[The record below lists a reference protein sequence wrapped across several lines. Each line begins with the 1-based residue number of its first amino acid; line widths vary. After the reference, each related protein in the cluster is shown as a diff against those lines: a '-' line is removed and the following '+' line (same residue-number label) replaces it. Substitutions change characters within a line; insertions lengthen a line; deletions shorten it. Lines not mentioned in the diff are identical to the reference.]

1 MGEYITASL
10 LLCYTFYAT
19 NSTFYEMSIYSPSE
33 ETLRIT
39 VLLLPESSM
48 MVLASVI
55 DPMRAA
61 NRLSERQCFTW
72 RIVTTHGKPVDCTCG
87 IQITADGMLD
97 IDTTGDVLFVVS
109 GFNQYNY
116 IGMDEITLMR
126 RIAPRFQALGGADTG
141 AWILGKAGLLEEKNV
156 TTHWEDLEDF
166 TTSFRRSNVQP
177 DRFVI
182 DQPVF
187 TIGGASPTFDF
198 MLHLIRARLGYP
210 LALEVA
216 SVFVYDETHFS
227 TDAQP
232 LVSLGL
238 LNDFE
243 PRVTRAIRIMES
255 HIDEPISIVGVA
267 EQLAMSSRRLE
278 KLFQQ
283 HLQCSPG
290 AYYLRLRLQRAR
302 KYVTDTLLTMQE
314 IAIRTGFNS
323 LSAFSRSYKKHYQSA
338 PSDYRAE
345 ATKRQV
351 S

>member
-1 MGEYITASL
+1 MDI
-10 LLCYTFYAT
+10 YAH
-19 NSTFYEMSIYSPSE
+19 SE
-33 ETLRIT
+33 DTLSVT

-72 RIVTTHGKPVDCTCG
+72 RIVTTHGKPVNCTCG
-87 IQITADGMLD
+87 IQITPDEVLNV
-97 IDTTGDVLFVVS
+97 DTAGDVLFIVS
-109 GFNQYNY
+109 GFNQYSY
-116 IGMDEITLMR
+116 INIDEIALIR
-126 RIAPRFQALGGADTG
+126 RIAPRFHALGGADTG
-141 AWILGKAGLLEEKNV
+141 AWILAKAGLLEDKNV

-166 TTSFRRSNVQP
+166 ASSFRKSNVQP
-177 DRFVI
+177 DRFVV
-182 DQPVF
+182 DRSVF

-243 PRVTRAIRIMES
+243 PRVTKAIRIMEA
-255 HIDEPISIVGVA
+255 HIDEPVSIVNVA

-290 AYYLRLRLQRAR
+290 AYYLGLRLQRAR
-302 KYVTDTLLTMQE
+302 KYVTDTLLSMQE

-323 LSAFSRSYKKHYQSA
+323 LSAFSRSYKKHYQSP
-338 PSDYRAE
+338 PSDYRQNLS
-345 ATKRQV
+345 KP
-351 S
+351 

>member
-1 MGEYITASL
+1 MDI
-10 LLCYTFYAT
+10 YAH
-19 NSTFYEMSIYSPSE
+19 SE
-33 ETLRIT
+33 DTLSVT

-72 RIVTTHGKPVDCTCG
+72 RIVTTHGKPVNCTCG
-87 IQITADGMLD
+87 IQITPDEALSV
-97 IDTTGDVLFVVS
+97 DTAGNVLFVVS
-109 GFNQYNY
+109 GFNQYSY
-116 IGMDEITLMR
+116 ISADDMSLIR
-126 RIAPRFQALGGADTG
+126 RIAPRFDAVGGVESA
-141 AWILGKAGLLEEKNV
+141 AWILGKAGLLDGRNV

-166 TTSFRRSNVQP
+166 ASSFRKSNVQP

-182 DQPVF
+182 DRSVF

-198 MLHLIRARLGYP
+198 MLHLIRSRLGYP

-243 PRVTRAIRIMES
+243 PRVTKAIRIMEA
-255 HIDEPISIVGVA
+255 HIDAPISIVSVA
-267 EQLAMSSRRLE
+267 EHLAISNRRLE

-302 KYVTDTLLTMQE
+302 KYVTDTLLSMQE

-323 LSAFSRSYKKHYQSA
+323 LSAFSRSYKKHYQSS
-338 PSDYRAE
+338 PSDYRQAPP
-345 ATKRQV
+345 RL
-351 S
+351 

>member
-1 MGEYITASL
+1 MGGYITASHL
-10 LLCYTFYAT
+10 FCYTFYAT
-19 NSTFYEMSIYSPSE
+19 NSTFYEMSIYSPTE
-33 ETLRIT
+33 ETLSVT

-87 IQITADGMLD
+87 IQITPDGVLD
-97 IDTTGDVLFVVS
+97 IDTAGDVLFVVS
-109 GFNQYNY
+109 GFNQYSY
-116 IGMDEITLMR
+116 ISADDMSLIR
-126 RIAPRFQALGGADTG
+126 RIAPRFDAVGGVESA
-141 AWILGKAGLLEEKNV
+141 AWILAKAGLLDGKNA

-166 TTSFRRSNVQP
+166 ASSFRKSNVQP

-182 DQPVF
+182 DQSVF

-198 MLHLIRARLGYP
+198 MLHLIRSRLGYP

-243 PRVTRAIRIMES
+243 PRVTKAIRIMEA
-255 HIDEPISIVGVA
+255 HIDEPMSIVSVA

-290 AYYLRLRLQRAR
+290 VFYLRLRLQRAR
-302 KYVTDTLLTMQE
+302 KYVTDTLLSMQE

-338 PSDYRAE
+338 PSDYRQNPP
-345 ATKRQV
+345 KP
-351 S
+351 

>member
-1 MGEYITASL
+1 MT
-10 LLCYTFYAT
+10 
-19 NSTFYEMSIYSPSE
+19 IYSHSE
-33 ETLRIT
+33 DTLNVT

-61 NRLSERQCFTW
+61 NRLSECQCFTW
-72 RIVTTHGKPVDCTCG
+72 NIVTTHGKPVNCTCG
-87 IQITADGMLD
+87 IQITPDEALKA
-97 IDTTGDVLFVVS
+97 DTTGDVFFIVS
-109 GFNQYNY
+109 GFNQYSY
-116 IGMDEITLMR
+116 INTDEIALIR

-141 AWILGKAGLLEEKNV
+141 AWILGRAGLLEDKNV

-166 TTSFRRSNVQP
+166 SSSFRQSKVQP

-182 DQPVF
+182 DQSIF

-243 PRVTRAIRIMES
+243 PRVTKAIRIMEAY
-255 HIDEPISIVGVA
+255 IDEPISIVSVA

-302 KYVTDTLLTMQE
+302 KYVTDTLLSMQE
-314 IAIRTGFNS
+314 IAVRTGFNS

-345 ATKRQV
+345 AWRR
-351 S
+351 

>member
-1 MGEYITASL
+1 M
-10 LLCYTFYAT
+10 
-19 NSTFYEMSIYSPSE
+19 NIYSHSE
-33 ETLRIT
+33 DTLDVT

-61 NRLSERQCFTW
+61 NRLSEHQCFTW
-72 RIVTTHGKPVDCTCG
+72 RIVATDGKPVSFTCG
-87 IQITADGMLD
+87 IQIMPDEVLNVDTA
-97 IDTTGDVLFVVS
+97 GDVLFVVS
-109 GFNQYNY
+109 GFNQYDY
-116 IGMDEITLMR
+116 INKDEIALIR
-126 RIAPRFQALGGADTG
+126 RIAPRFKALGGADTG

-166 TTSFRRSNVQP
+166 SSSFHKSNVQP
-177 DRFVI
+177 DRFVV
-182 DQPVF
+182 DQPIF

-198 MLHLIRARLGYP
+198 MLHLIRTRLGYP

-243 PRVTRAIRIMES
+243 PRVTKAIRIMEA
-255 HIDEPISIVGVA
+255 HIDEPISIVNVA

-302 KYVTDTLLTMQE
+302 KYVTDTLLSMQE

-345 ATKRQV
+345 VWRR
-351 S
+351 

>member
-1 MGEYITASL
+1 M
-10 LLCYTFYAT
+10 
-19 NSTFYEMSIYSPSE
+19 NIYSHSE
-33 ETLRIT
+33 DTLDVT

-61 NRLSERQCFTW
+61 NRLSGRQCFTW
-72 RIVTTHGKPVDCTCG
+72 LIVTTHGKPVNCTCG
-87 IQITADGMLD
+87 IQIMPNEVLNVDTA
-97 IDTTGDVLFVVS
+97 GDVLFVVS
-109 GFNQYNY
+109 GFNQYDY
-116 IGMDEITLMR
+116 INKDEIALIR
-126 RIAPRFQALGGADTG
+126 RIAPRFKALGGADAG

-156 TTHWEDLEDF
+156 TTHWEGLEDF
-166 TTSFRRSNVQP
+166 SSSFHKSNVQP
-177 DRFVI
+177 DRFVV
-182 DQPVF
+182 DQPIF

-198 MLHLIRARLGYP
+198 MLHLIRTRLGYP

-243 PRVTRAIRIMES
+243 PRVTKAIRIMEA
-255 HIDEPISIVGVA
+255 HIDEPISIVNVA

-302 KYVTDTLLTMQE
+302 KYVTDTLLSMQE

-345 ATKRQV
+345 VWRR
-351 S
+351 

>member
-1 MGEYITASL
+1 M
-10 LLCYTFYAT
+10 
-19 NSTFYEMSIYSPSE
+19 NIYSHSE
-33 ETLRIT
+33 DTLNVV

-48 MVLASVI
+48 LVLASAI

-61 NRLSERQCFTW
+61 NRLSGRECFTW
-72 RIVTTHGKPVDCTCG
+72 RIVTTHGKPVNCTCG
-87 IQITADGMLD
+87 IQIIPDEALSMSTL
-97 IDTTGDVLFVVS
+97 GDVLIVIS
-109 GFNQYNY
+109 GFNQYSY
-116 IGMDEITLMR
+116 VSKEEIALIR
-126 RIAPRFQALGGADTG
+126 RIAPRFGAVGSVESG
-141 AWILGKAGLLEEKNV
+141 AWILGKTGLLDGKNV

-166 TTSFRRSNVQP
+166 SSRFRESRVQP

-182 DQPVF
+182 DNSIF
-187 TIGGASPTFDF
+187 TISGASPTFDF

-243 PRVTRAIRIMES
+243 PRVTKAIRIMEA
-255 HIDEPISIVGVA
+255 HIDETISIVSVA
-267 EQLAMSSRRLE
+267 QQLTISSRRLE

-302 KYVTDTLLTMQE
+302 KFVTDTLLSMQE

-323 LSAFSRSYKKHYQSA
+323 LSAFSRSYKKHYQNS
-338 PSDYRAE
+338 PSEYRQSQLRAR
-345 ATKRQV
+345 ADKLGF
-351 S
+351 SDS

>member
-1 MGEYITASL
+1 
-10 LLCYTFYAT
+10 
-19 NSTFYEMSIYSPSE
+19 
-33 ETLRIT
+33 
-39 VLLLPESSM
+39 M

-61 NRLSERQCFTW
+61 NRLSGRQCFTW
-72 RIVTTHGKPVDCTCG
+72 RIVTTHGKSVNCTCG
-87 IQITADGMLD
+87 IQITPDEALNV
-97 IDTTGDVLFVVS
+97 DTEGDVLFIVS
-109 GFNQYNY
+109 GFNQYSY
-116 IGMDEITLMR
+116 INTDEIALIR
-126 RIAPRFQALGGADTG
+126 RIAPRFHALGGADSG
-141 AWILGKAGLLEEKNV
+141 AWILGKAGLLEGKNV

-166 TTSFRRSNVQP
+166 SSSFRKSNVQP
-177 DRFVI
+177 DRFVV
-182 DQPVF
+182 DQSIF

-243 PRVTRAIRIMES
+243 PRVTKAIRIMEV
-255 HIDEPISIVGVA
+255 HIDEPVSIVNVA
-267 EQLAMSSRRLE
+267 EQLMMSSRRLE

-290 AYYLRLRLQRAR
+290 AYYQRLRLQRAR
-302 KYVTDTLLTMQE
+302 KYVTDTLLSMQE

-345 ATKRQV
+345 VWRR
-351 S
+351 